1 MMARA
6 SKEVE
11 PDESEVYIKG
21 FTRERAKLLIS
32 RGVPGQ
38 DMIPKKASI
47 DVSEALV
54 KMEPNIPR
62 VHQKIIP
69 TGRQLKAL
77 QALMENPLKRPY
89 TIGIGSFPSDLRAKY
104 MAITLMNRAI
114 DCHLANRRPGR
125 AMPLWYRVYGGLS
138 DSLRD
143 RPIQE
148 MPCMIILSNVN
159 DISSNFKLE
168 KVRDLLEKYS
178 EIPRIVVTG
187 GEPPCDL
194 FANKLRYPLHS
205 GIYLGPSN
213 AIREI

>member
-1 MMARA
+1 MSSKNSKDDDELYIRGF
-6 SKEVE
+6 SKER
-11 PDESEVYIKG
+11 S
-21 FTRERAKLLIS
+21 KLMLS

-38 DMIPKKASI
+38 DMVPKKTKI
-47 DVSEALV
+47 ELSEALV
-54 KMEPNIPR
+54 KMEPNVPR
-62 VHQKIIP
+62 TLPKPIS
-69 TGRQLKAL
+69 TGKQFKAL
-77 QALMENPLKRPY
+77 QAILDNPLRSAY

-104 MAITLMNRAI
+104 LALTIMNAAI
-114 DCHLANRRPGR
+114 DAHLANRRPGR
-125 AMPLWYRVYGGLS
+125 SLPLWYRVYGGLS

-148 MPCMIILSNVN
+148 MPCMLILSNVN
-159 DISSNFKLE
+159 EGSSNFKLE

-194 FANKLRYPLHS
+194 FANKLYYPLKTA
-205 GIYLGPSN
+205 IYVGPSN

>member
-1 MMARA
+1 M
-6 SKEVE
+6 SSN
-11 PDESEVYIKG
+11 DEIYIKG
-21 FTRERAKLLIS
+21 FTKERAKLLLS

-38 DMIPKKASI
+38 DMISKKASI

-54 KMEPNIPR
+54 KMEPSIPR
-62 VHQKIIP
+62 VLPKTIA
-69 TGRQLKAL
+69 TGKQLKML
-77 QALMENPLKRPY
+77 ESIMENPLRGSY
-89 TIGIGSFPSDLRAKY
+89 TVGIGSFPTDMRAKWLA
-104 MAITLMNRAI
+104 MTIMSRAI
-114 DCHLANRRPGR
+114 DAHLENRRPGR
-125 AMPLWYRVYGGLS
+125 SLPLWYRVYGGLS

-148 MPCMIILSNVN
+148 MPCMLILSNVN
-159 DISSNFKLE
+159 AGSSNFKLE

-194 FANKLRYPLHS
+194 FANKLYYPMRA
-205 GIYLGPSN
+205 GVYIGPSN